1 MRTNTINL
9 QLVFNLGN
17 YETMR
22 IGAEFTPDSTQDFTS
37 AMKEADKMLREA
49 AAAIMNKQAE
59 PEQVKEQSKGEQPVK
74 VVEPAKEPSETPDAN
89 KIEKEP
95 EDTRELLTFN
105 SKKFAQVVKRIEA
118 GVPLATVEQHFR
130 FDKEATKLVAELC
143 EKLNKKQ

>member
-49 AAAIMNKQAE
+49 AAAIRNKQAE
-59 PEQVKEQSKGEQPVK
+59 PERVTEQSKVEQPAK
-74 VVEPAKEPSETPDAN
+74 VVEPA
-89 KIEKEP
+89 KEP

-130 FDKEATKLVAELC
+130 FDKDATKLVAELC

>member
-49 AAAIMNKQAE
+49 AAAIMNKQTE
-59 PEQVKEQSKGEQPVK
+59 PGQVTEQPK
-74 VVEPAKEPSETPDAN
+74 VEQPAKETAETPDAN
-89 KIEKEP
+89 KIEKEQ

>member
-49 AAAIMNKQAE
+49 AAAIMNKQTE
-59 PEQVKEQSKGEQPVK
+59 PEQVTEQPAK
-74 VVEPAKEPSETPDAN
+74 VVEQAKEPEETPDAN
-89 KIEKEP
+89 KIEKGP
-95 EDTRELLTFN
+95 DDTRELLTFN